1 MPSFNVY
8 SPEIRDES
16 FFNGYNKI
24 VQKVEFNSGLAYGT
38 LSDPQVV
45 EKTAEEIKMSKQ
57 RSYST
62 VKAIQN
68 KLGDAIKVLVDAI
81 DAWMTME
88 DLALP
93 GSVNLA
99 ISWDDS
105 LVTDKKAEREQDLQD
120 LAAGIMQAYEYR
132 MKWYGEDEK
141 TAREKVGTPAEV
153 IE

>member
-1 MPSFNVY
+1 M
-8 SPEIRDES
+8 D
-16 FFNGYNKI
+16 
-24 VQKVEFNSGLAYGT
+24 
-38 LSDPQVV
+38 
-45 EKTAEEIKMSKQ
+45 KTAEEIKMSKQ

-62 VKAIQN
+62 VTSIQN
-68 KLGDAIKVLVDAI
+68 SLSDAVKMLVDAI
-81 DAWMTME
+81 DAWITIE
-88 DLALP
+88 DLASP

-99 ISWDDS
+99 MSWDDS

-132 MKWYGEDEK
+132 MKWYGEDEA

>member
-1 MPSFNVY
+1 MRRQP
-8 SPEIRDES
+8 
-16 FFNGYNKI
+16 K
-24 VQKVEFNSGLAYGT
+24 
-38 LSDPQVV
+38 
-45 EKTAEEIKMSKQ
+45 SKQ

-132 MKWYGEDEK
+132 MKWHGEDEK
-141 TAREKVGTPAEV
+141 TAREKQQPEKRS
-153 IE
+153 ELQQR